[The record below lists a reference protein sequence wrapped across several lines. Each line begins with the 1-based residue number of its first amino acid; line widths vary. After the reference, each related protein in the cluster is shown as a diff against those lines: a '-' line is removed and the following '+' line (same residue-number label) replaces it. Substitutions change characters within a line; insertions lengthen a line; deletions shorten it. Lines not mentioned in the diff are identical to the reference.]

1 MIFNYNQQKVF
12 MNSLEVEDPG
22 NTALRIE
29 NIEGFDYYIILKTIM
44 GKTSIFKFGPIM
56 SGVDL
61 FVNGFSS
68 SYVKTNYKEKTINKT
83 ISQFINDPYK
93 GMISNIEVLDQRDV
107 INMFPDIRGC
117 FDNIDGEE

>member
-12 MNSLEVEDPG
+12 MSSLEVEDPG

-29 NIEGFDYYIILKTIM
+29 NVEGFDYYIIIKTIM

-56 SGVDL
+56 SDVDL
-61 FVNGFSS
+61 FINGFSS
-68 SYVKTNYKEKTINKT
+68 SYVKMNYKEKTINKA

-93 GMISNIEVLDQRDV
+93 GMISNIEVLTHDDV
-107 INMFPDIRGC
+107 INTFPNIREC
-117 FDNIDGEE
+117 FKNIDGE